1 MFEHLF
7 FRKRAVYVIIPKSV
21 VELDRPRMTI
31 WGMHILRRVPKAT
44 NTLSDYV
51 IIIAFLP
58 Q

>member
-1 MFEHLF
+1 
-7 FRKRAVYVIIPKSV
+7 VIIPKSV